1 MKTIRELISELEN
14 VENKDQVFFG
24 DIWLIGDFDYE
35 EDFDNPVLTNE
46 EAQNVVNTRRYEK
59 LMEYLVQELWDWTYE
74 EIQKRENN

>member
-74 EIQKRENN
+74 EIQKRKSN